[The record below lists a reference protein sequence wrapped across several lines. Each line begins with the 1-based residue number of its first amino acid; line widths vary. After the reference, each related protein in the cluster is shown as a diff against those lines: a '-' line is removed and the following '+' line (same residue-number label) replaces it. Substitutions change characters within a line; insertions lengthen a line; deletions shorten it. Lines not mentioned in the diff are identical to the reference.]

1 MKRLLRQ
8 ALRYPDEAIGAGA
21 LLVTVGSV
29 GWGVVTRYVTAQP
42 AVWASEV
49 AAIAFAWLTFFGASA
64 CFRHNAHPSIDML
77 VGRLPAGPQRA
88 VRLGV
93 DLLVAAF
100 LAYFCWLGLVFS
112 IAAWDNPT
120 AVLRL
125 PMTVVY
131 GPITLASLMM
141 LARHLANMRRPAR
154 APERAMA

>member
-1 MKRLLRQ
+1 
-8 ALRYPDEAIGAGA
+8 
-21 LLVTVGSV
+21 
-29 GWGVVTRYVTAQP
+29 
-42 AVWASEV
+42 
-49 AAIAFAWLTFFGASA
+49 
-64 CFRHNAHPSIDML
+64 ML
-77 VGRLPAGPQRA
+77 VGRLPAGPRRVA
-88 VRLGV
+88 RLGV

-131 GPITLASLMM
+131 GPVTLASLMM

-154 APERAMA
+154 AQERAMA

>member
-1 MKRLLRQ
+1 VKRLFRQ

-29 GWGVVTRYVTAQP
+29 GWGLVTRYVTAQP

-77 VGRLPAGPQRA
+77 VGRLPAGPRRVA
-88 VRLGV
+88 RLGV
-93 DLLVAAF
+93 DLLVTAF
-100 LAYFCWLGLVFS
+100 LAYFCWLGLGFS
-112 IAAWDNPT
+112 ITAWDNPT

-131 GPITLASLMM
+131 GPVTLASLMM

-154 APERAMA
+154 TPERAMA

>member
-1 MKRLLRQ
+1 VSGPLRR
-8 ALRYPDEAIGAGA
+8 AWDHADEAIAVLA
-21 LLVTVGSV
+21 LLVTVGAV

-49 AAIAFAWLTFFGASA
+49 AAIAFAWLTFFGAAA

-77 VGRLPAGPQRA
+77 VQRLPLVPQRA
-88 VRLGV
+88 LRLGV

-100 LAYFCWLGLVFS
+100 LGYFCWLGLEFS
-112 IAAWDNPT
+112 VSAWENPT

-131 GPITLASLMM
+131 GPITLATAMM
-141 LARHLANMRRPAR
+141 LARHLAKMRRPLAM
-154 APERAMA
+154 PERAVA